1 MGMKVVVFNTPWVV
15 YGDRTQRSL
24 TSATTL
30 IASNKTFISVQTHP
44 SLNRR
49 DDYVGG
55 IWEVIQKQDE
65 KTKD

>member
-30 IASNKTFISVQTHP
+30 IASNKTFISLQTT
-44 SLNRR
+44 RA
-49 DDYVGG
+49 
-55 IWEVIQKQDE
+55 
-65 KTKD
+65 